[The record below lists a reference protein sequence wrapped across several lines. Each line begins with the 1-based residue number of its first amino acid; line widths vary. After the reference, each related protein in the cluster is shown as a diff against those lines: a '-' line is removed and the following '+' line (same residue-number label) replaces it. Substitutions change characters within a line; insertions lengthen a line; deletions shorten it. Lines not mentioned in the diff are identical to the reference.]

1 LWRRAANETA
11 CVLLP
16 FCGKNR
22 RRVLSLNP
30 RFRLVWA
37 YGLPI
42 LCVAIALAATGSVRD
57 PLFPTPLFFAAIVI
71 STWYGGSV
79 PGLVTVALATLALHY
94 YFVPPAG
101 TLALDKPRMP
111 YLIEFALPALLTCH
125 FVRRR
130 KIKEVALMKARD
142 DLTSRI
148 EERQAELARVSRMLS
163 VGEMG
168 VSIAHEV
175 NQPLMAVVLHGD
187 ACLQWLAASPPNLEQ
202 ARKSVGRIIA
212 EGTRAAETVRRIRAL
227 GTKSAQHHGIV
238 DLNELV
244 IESLA
249 MLERSVAKSGT
260 VLRTELAEGLPAV
273 QGDRVQLQQVIFN
286 LVTNAIEAM
295 SGNERRP
302 RDLRIKS
309 EKDGAGGVAV
319 GVADSGPGLPAGDP
333 DQLFQAFFTT
343 KPDGLGIGLAI
354 SRTIIEAH
362 GGRLWATSLARGAL
376 FQFRLPVDMGAGR

>member
-1 LWRRAANETA
+1 M
-11 CVLLP
+11 
-16 FCGKNR
+16 
-22 RRVLSLNP
+22 
-30 RFRLVWA
+30 
-37 YGLPI
+37 
-42 LCVAIALAATGSVRD
+42 AIALAATAERE

-79 PGLVTVALATLALHY
+79 PGLVTVALATVVLDY
-94 YFVPPAG
+94 YFIPPAG
-101 TLALDKPRMP
+101 TLALDKPRLA
-111 YLIEFALPALLTCH
+111 YLIEFVLPALLTCH
-125 FVRRR
+125 FVQKR
-130 KIKEVALMKARD
+130 KITEATLLKTRD
-142 DLTSRI
+142 ELTSQV

-187 ACLQWLAASPPNLEQ
+187 ACLQWLGASPPNLEQ
-202 ARKSVGRIIA
+202 ARQSVSRIIA
-212 EGTRAAETVRRIRAL
+212 EGTRAAETVRRMRAL
-227 GTKSAQHHGIV
+227 GTKSGHHYGIV

-249 MLERSVAKSGT
+249 MLDRSVVKSKT
-260 VLRTELAEGLPAV
+260 ILRTDLAEGLPGV

-295 SGNERRP
+295 SEDERGP

-309 EKDGAGGVAV
+309 ERDGAGGVAV

-343 KPDGLGIGLAI
+343 KPKGLGIGLSI
-354 SRTIIEAH
+354 SRSIIEAH
-362 GGRLWATSLARGAL
+362 GGRLWATSLSRGAL
-376 FQFRLPVDMGAGR
+376 FQFCLPAEEGAAQ